1 MHSKSDSI
9 EIMIDDKADE
19 LIEERFQSLPSRYQI
34 GLETSIRDSN
44 LIFDCV
50 HLLFYKCYKIN
61 FKHGGSYIHYPD
73 WTKDKKATIN
83 PMNKKDNKCFQYAV
97 TVALNYEEI
106 KKESQKMTKLKP
118 FIDKYNSAEIN
129 YLPEKD
135 DWKKIQENN
144 LTIALNV
151 LYTIKE
157 KICPTYVSKNTKNK
171 LSY

>member
-1 MHSKSDSI
+1 
-9 EIMIDDKADE
+9 
-19 LIEERFQSLPSRYQI
+19 
-34 GLETSIRDSN
+34 
-44 LIFDCV
+44 
-50 HLLFYKCYKIN
+50 
-61 FKHGGSYIHYPD
+61 
-73 WTKDKKATIN
+73 
-83 PMNKKDNKCFQYAV
+83 MNKKDNKCFQYAV

-106 KKESQKMTKLKP
+106 KKESQKMTKLKT
-118 FIDKYNSAEIN
+118 FIDKYNLAEIN